1 MGIYIISYL
10 IDVYMLT
17 QITFG
22 LSGYNFLIA
31 ILETIVVIIVTLF
44 LIMLIKKI
52 KVLNMLLFGGRE

>member
-22 LSGYNFLIA
+22 LSGYNFLLA

>member
-22 LSGYNFLIA
+22 LSGYNFLLA
-31 ILETIVVIIVTLF
+31 IIETIVVIIVTLF

>member
-17 QITFG
+17 QITLG

-31 ILETIVVIIVTLF
+31 IIETIVVIIVTLF